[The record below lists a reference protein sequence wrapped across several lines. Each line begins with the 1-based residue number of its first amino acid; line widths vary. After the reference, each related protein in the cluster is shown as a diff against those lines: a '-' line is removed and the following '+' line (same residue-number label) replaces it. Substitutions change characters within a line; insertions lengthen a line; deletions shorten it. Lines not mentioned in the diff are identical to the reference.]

1 MWASHKV
8 CAQVPY
14 PSLIWL
20 WFLWSTTHRKLH
32 PQEAPPT
39 GNFSHRKFL
48 LLITTSSAAKNTQF
62 LKINYSSHTV
72 FHYVTHGYVI
82 TLTILYMLCHM
93 ASHDFG
99 VNVTWLSTA
108 LRFEVQGRIELNT
121 HTVWYSITWPSV
133 DVTWPSVD
141 VTWPSYYTVFQ
152 DHWPHL
158 CCTLHA
164 LKGRGITWTP
174 RNRKPEKL
182 RDTLRECEV
191 WHARWWGISVFQE

>member
-1 MWASHKV
+1 MHHTATWMHLTPVVVKSRFSSSLYLCSCVFKETVMQNVSLTQSV
-8 CAQVPY
+8 CTSSRPQLVLAVV
-14 PSLIWL
+14 SMK
-20 WFLWSTTHRKLH
+20 HH

-39 GNFSHRKFL
+39 GIRSFWKSTIL
-48 LLITTSSAAKNTQF
+48 PTP
-62 LKINYSSHTV
+62 YSTL
-72 FHYVTHGYVI
+72 TRGYVI

-93 ASHDFG
+93 ASIDFG

-108 LRFEVQGRIELNT
+108 LRFEVQGRNQLNT

-133 DVTWPSVD
+133 DVTWPS
-141 VTWPSYYTVFQ
+141 YYTVFQ
-152 DHWPHL
+152 DWPHL

-191 WHARWWGISVFQE
+191 WHARW